1 MTAVISR
8 ENLDNLA
15 EYYTDG
21 SNSLRWPVVAT
32 LPGWL
37 NAWWQSFGAGFE
49 QLVLVAREKNRII
62 GIAPLKISDG
72 SVSFIGDNSVC
83 DYLDF
88 ITTPGKED
96 SFARALLDYLSAQKV
111 KALVMETLRPGSV
124 AGHYV
129 FDEAARR
136 GQSPLCQTIDVS
148 AEMELP
154 DTWEGYLATL
164 ESKQRRE
171 AERKVRQLGSLAE
184 VRLRVLHDNE
194 AGKADLA
201 LFFQMMVD
209 SRRDKAV
216 FLTEEMR
223 LFFERV
229 AAAMSAYGMLR
240 LAFLEVGVA
249 RVAGVLYFEDDARI
263 YLYNSG
269 YLPQYAN
276 MDAGLVSKLY
286 CIRQAILT
294 HKRVFDFMKGP
305 EVYKARLG
313 GHEVGLS
320 RCAIDFT

>member
-1 MTAVISR
+1 MTIVISR
-8 ENLDNLA
+8 EKLEDLA
-15 EYYTDG
+15 GHYG
-21 SNSLRWPVVAT
+21 NRANGLRWPVVAV

-37 NAWWQSFGAGFE
+37 NAWWQSFGSGFE
-49 QLVLVAREKNRII
+49 PMILAAHEDGRLVGLATLKVQDGVA
-62 GIAPLKISDG
+62 
-72 SVSFIGDNSVC
+72 SFIGDNSVC

-88 ITTPGKED
+88 ITAQGKED
-96 SFARALLDYLSAQKV
+96 AFGGALLDYLPSQNIRS
-111 KALVMETLRPGSV
+111 LVMETLRPQSV
-124 AGHYV
+124 AGHNIA
-129 FDEAARR
+129 EEWKRR
-136 GQSPLCQTIDVS
+136 GKSSLCTQIDVS

-154 DTWEGYLATL
+154 TTWEDYLASL

-171 AERKVRQLGSLAE
+171 AERKMRQLESLAE
-184 VRLRVLHDNE
+184 VRLRVLRDSE
-194 AGKADLA
+194 IRKDELS

-229 AAAMSAYGMLR
+229 AAAMSTYGMLR

-249 RVAGVLYFEDDARI
+249 RVAGILYFEDDARI

-269 YLPQYAN
+269 YVPQYAN

-286 CIRQAILT
+286 CIRQAISE

-305 EVYKARLG
+305 EVYKSRLG
-313 GHEVGLS
+313 GREVGLS
-320 RCAIDFT
+320 RCVIDFT